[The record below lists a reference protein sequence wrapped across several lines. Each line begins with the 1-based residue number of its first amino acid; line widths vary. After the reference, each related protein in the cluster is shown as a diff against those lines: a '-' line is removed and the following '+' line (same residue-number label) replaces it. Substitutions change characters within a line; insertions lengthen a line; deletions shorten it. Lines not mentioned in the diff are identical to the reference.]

1 MFAQLDTTQTP
12 SFVGFYCFIQ
22 EQVLVP
28 IRGFLIS
35 RTTRWRLANRAVDV
49 WLDGSSGEVAHLQL
63 SSNTAAELVYYGACG
78 TRDIVGDIEVYRTVS

>member
-1 MFAQLDTTQTP
+1 MFAQYDTNFPP
-12 SFVGFYCFIQ
+12 SSSFGCFIQ
-22 EQVLVP
+22 EQVVP

-35 RTTRWRLANRAVDV
+35 RTTSWRLANRAVDV

-78 TRDIVGDIEVYRTVS
+78 TRDIVGDIELYRTVS